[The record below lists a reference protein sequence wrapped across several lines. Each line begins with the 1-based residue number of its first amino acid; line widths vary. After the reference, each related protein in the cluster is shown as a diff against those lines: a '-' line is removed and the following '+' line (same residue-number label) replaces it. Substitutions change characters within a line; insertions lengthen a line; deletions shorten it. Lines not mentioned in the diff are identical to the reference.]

1 MKKIWVIL
9 VVLLLLT
16 ISPVIAKQTTV
27 KVNGQPVVLEEK
39 PEVVEGTGDNA
50 VAFYELATPVKTAD
64 YEIVGLVAAFKED
77 PFISYGIAVIDTGAP
92 SSFSFSFNNAVSPEI
107 IGPNQVESS
116 MSLST
121 TDGDITSP
129 FNGVTV
135 TALAPPA
142 AIPVDGDG
150 ITELQVT
157 TVTDGVVRQN
167 IGHDLGGP
175 GVTFPNPPESNTWGP
190 FEEGPTAGP
199 ESSNGWDNIQI
210 DVNFQGSGGG
220 DIFTLNGRSNINP
233 ERNVPEFPT
242 VALPAALVVGL
253 IGAVLFI
260 QKTKE
265 D

>member
-9 VVLLLLT
+9 VVLLFLT
-16 ISPVIAKQTTV
+16 ISPVVAKQMTV
-27 KVNGQPVVLEEK
+27 KVNGQPVVLEGL

-50 VAFYELATPVKTAD
+50 VTFFELATPVKTAD

-77 PFISYGIAVIDTGAP
+77 PFISYGIAVVDTGAP
-92 SSFSFSFNNAVSPEI
+92 SAFSFSFNNPVAPQV

-116 MSLST
+116 MSLSA
-121 TDGDITSP
+121 TDGGT
-129 FNGVTV
+129 NGVTV

-157 TVTDGVVRQN
+157 TVTDGVVREN

-175 GVTFPNPPESNTWGP
+175 SVFFPNPPESNTWGP
-190 FEEGPTAGP
+190 FNEGPTAGP
-199 ESSNGWDNIQI
+199 QSSNGWDNIQI

-220 DIFTLNGRSNINP
+220 DIYTLNGRSNINP

-253 IGAVLFI
+253 IGVVLFI

-265 D
+265 N